1 MKTTILS
8 FLLAAFI
15 CCAAYS
21 NADARTLPHS
31 ALNEAAAD
39 SVLMV
44 AEVMPE
50 IIGGLQELYSNIR
63 YPRQATIQGIEG
75 RVIIQFIV
83 TAEGRVENPT
93 ILRDIGG
100 GCGEAAIEALRN
112 VRFTPATQN
121 GQPVSVYYSLP
132 ITFRLSR

>member
-1 MKTTILS
+1 MCITGTL
-8 FLLAAFI
+8 F
-15 CCAAYS
+15 AYT
-21 NADARTLPHS
+21 ADARSIGNEMFT
-31 ALNEAAAD
+31 EAASD

-50 IIGGLQELYSNIR
+50 IIGGLQELYSNIQ
-63 YPRQATIQGIEG
+63 YPRQATIQGVEG

-83 TAEGRVENPT
+83 TAEGKVENPV
-93 ILRDIGG
+93 ILRDIGA
-100 GCGEAAIEALRN
+100 GCGDAAIQALRY

-132 ITFRLSR
+132 ITFRLNR